1 MMEIL
6 LSYMQD
12 TKKLEAEVLLLLQF
26 ACACLEFSSIYM
38 DVQIH
43 PFLWTQKWVLKMSLS
58 LNLPFNCAVNAVET
72 KVLPREW

>member
-43 PFLWTQKWVLKMSLS
+43 PFL
-58 LNLPFNCAVNAVET
+58 
-72 KVLPREW
+72 